1 MKTSPTAKLQ
11 ESTTNWARSKR
22 LLTVYT
28 SPYKTTLVMGL
39 LAMVFVA
46 ALSAAPA
53 KLIEP
58 IIDDIFVS
66 RKLAMLWPVT
76 LMVFGVFLFKGIA
89 TYMESVFM
97 TFVGQRIVTDIQKD
111 LFSHLMKADFAYFH
125 KNPSGQLISH
135 FINDVAKLQTAV
147 TGTLTNIVKD
157 ALTLAF
163 FIAIMFHQDWFLASI
178 AFFILPLAIL
188 PVARMGKKI
197 RKVSTNV
204 QEEMSTLTTLLNQAF
219 QGMRLVKSYCMENY
233 EIKRVWAVMETITKR
248 TMKAMRIKAASH
260 PLMEFLGGVAIAIV
274 IYYGGSTVIKG
285 EQNPGAFFSFIA
297 ALIMA
302 YEPLKRLAN
311 LNANF
316 QEQMASATRVFDLLD
331 EEPRIQE
338 KADGAP
344 LAIDKGS
351 IQFESV
357 DFSYETRPGV
367 LNAVN
372 LKLDAGKTTA
382 FVGPSGGG
390 KSTLLNLIPRFY
402 DVNAGSIMIDGQ
414 NIAEVTIRSLR
425 EQIALVSQEIVL
437 FDDTIEAN
445 IRFGKPGA
453 SLGDVK
459 KAAEAAAA
467 DSFIEGL
474 PEGYQTMIGEHG
486 VKLSGGQRQRIA
498 IARAMLKDAPILLLD
513 EPTSALDTESEL
525 LVQTALKK
533 LMKGRTTLIIAHR
546 LSTIRDADC
555 IYYIDQG
562 RVLASGTHETLIGTC
577 AAYEQ
582 LCKTQFSRADV
593 G

>member
-1 MKTSPTAKLQ
+1 MSQTMPQSTQ
-11 ESTTNWARSKR
+11 YTTNWQRSKR
-22 LLTVYT
+22 LLTVYAR
-28 SPYKTTLVMGL
+28 PYAGSLISGLV
-39 LAMVFVA
+39 AMIFVA

-66 RKLAMLWPVT
+66 RKMDMLWPVT

-97 TFVGQRIVTDIQKD
+97 AYVGQRIITDIQKD
-111 LFSHLMKADFAYFH
+111 LFSHLIKADLAYFH
-125 KNPSGQLISH
+125 NRASGHLISH
-135 FINDVAKLQTAV
+135 FNNDVTKLQTAV

-163 FIAIMFHQDWFLASI
+163 FIALMFHQDWFLASI
-178 AFFILPLAIL
+178 AFFILPIAIL

-219 QGMRLVKSYCMENY
+219 QGMRLIKSYCMEHY
-233 EIKRVWAVMETITKR
+233 EVKRVWSVMEVISRR
-248 TMKAMRIKAASH
+248 TMKAMRIKSASH

-274 IYYGGSTVIKG
+274 IFYGGSSVIKG
-285 EQNPGAFFSFIA
+285 AQNPGAFFSFIA
-297 ALIMA
+297 ALIMS

-316 QEQMASATRVFDLLD
+316 QEQMASATRIFDVLDLHPHIKDHPKAVPLDVASGNIVFKDVNFD
-331 EEPRIQE
+331 
-338 KADGAP
+338 
-344 LAIDKGS
+344 
-351 IQFESV
+351 
-357 DFSYETRPGV
+357 YETRASVLRGV
-367 LNAVN
+367 T
-372 LKLDAGKTTA
+372 LDIEAGKTTA

-402 DVNAGSIMIDGQ
+402 DVNAGSIMIDHQ
-414 NIAEVTIRSLR
+414 NIADVTLKSLR
-425 EQIALVSQEIVL
+425 DQVALVSQEIIL
-437 FDDTIEAN
+437 FDDTIAAN
-445 IRFGKPGA
+445 IEFGKPGA
-453 SLGDVK
+453 SK
-459 KAAEAAAA
+459 EEIKQAAVGAAAH
-467 DSFIEGL
+467 DFIETL

-498 IARAMLKDAPILLLD
+498 IARAMLKNAPILLLD
-513 EPTSALDTESEL
+513 EPTSALDTESEM
-525 LVQTALKK
+525 LVQSALKQ
-533 LMKGRTTLIIAHR
+533 LMFGRTTLIIAHR

-562 RVLASGTHETLIGTC
+562 QVVASGTHEGLIKSCPG
-577 AAYEQ
+577 YKQ
-582 LCKTQFSRADV
+582 LCKVQLERKDI